1 LKSEARAAVWR
12 IGSYAP
18 CVRFRTG
25 TADAAPHSV
34 AVPRFFLHIR
44 EAAGLTEDPDGS
56 PVPDLRAA
64 CAEAAAAAR
73 EIAAEHL
80 RAGKPL
86 NALRFEICDGAGQLL
101 ATVPFPKVPGPP

>member
-1 LKSEARAAVWR
+1 M
-12 IGSYAP
+12 
-18 CVRFRTG
+18 
-25 TADAAPHSV
+25 
-34 AVPRFFLHIR
+34 
-44 EAAGLTEDPDGS
+44 
-56 PVPDLRAA
+56 PDLCAA
-64 CAEAAAAAR
+64 CAKAAASAR

>member
-1 LKSEARAAVWR
+1 M
-12 IGSYAP
+12 
-18 CVRFRTG
+18 
-25 TADAAPHSV
+25 
-34 AVPRFFLHIR
+34 PRFFLHIR

-56 PVPDLRAA
+56 LVPDLRAA

-86 NALRFEICDGAGQLL
+86 TARRFEICDATGHVL
-101 ATVPFPKVPGPP
+101 ATVLFPQVPSLP

>member
-1 LKSEARAAVWR
+1 MAVN
-12 IGSYAP
+12 SK
-18 CVRFRTG
+18 VS
-25 TADAAPHSV
+25 ADPVDSADTDATLCS
-34 AVPRFFLHIR
+34 ALHIR

-56 PVPDLRAA
+56 LVPDLRAA